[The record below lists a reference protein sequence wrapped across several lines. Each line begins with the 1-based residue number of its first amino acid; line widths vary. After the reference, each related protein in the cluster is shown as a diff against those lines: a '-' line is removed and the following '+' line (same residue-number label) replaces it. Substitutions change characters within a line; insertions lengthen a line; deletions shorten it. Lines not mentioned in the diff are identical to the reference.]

1 MHFHAFNCSF
11 SRLFASDWWLTWVI
25 SMPAKAMRSLD
36 FGLYFFI
43 HTDVSVKKSSITFN
57 KLATDEKVSLIM
69 FKIAWRG
76 APILIN
82 VLFSNLFFFQSQEK
96 VFGNYFN
103 LMDFFF
109 SYQTNNLKQRRKFY
123 LYLKKYISFHS
134 KVFNMESWLSNKNL

>member
-109 SYQTNNLKQRRKFY
+109 HIKQITWNKEGNFIFIWKNTY
-123 LYLKKYISFHS
+123 LHFISFKS
-134 KVFNMESWLSNKNL
+134 L